1 MGSAIFR
8 SKHNL
13 MINAA
18 FSSVA
23 IYLFLFA
30 IGFGLTLALGKK
42 RFSFGQILVFS
53 PVFGMVSIL
62 LISSWLIPIGLSIN
76 LVNIFLVI
84 VSLLLALIFRDF
96 IPSINLQFRKSL
108 TRLQKQ
114 KLLFEAGVLLTAF
127 ALPYIFLDS
136 KSVLNLRLGIDGAL
150 YADGAQAL
158 LANENSPRL
167 EQIANLHPGSLA
179 TALFFVHF
187 RWGTSFLLASVSN
200 FLHVENSL
208 EIAYPLFSLVLL
220 LMGLT
225 GYIFLRKILNKSLFS
240 VLFLVGVSCNA
251 FFIHLSQE
259 AQWPNLVA
267 ILLLLLM
274 SLFFIESIND
284 NFLDIPTN
292 LLFAAILGAIV
303 VIYAEI
309 IPLLFGILVLL
320 YIFKLSVNIINRNF
334 NKYFFLNMLIFSI
347 SFLIIL
353 LPNLKMNF
361 PYYLSILFPTYENVG
376 YPAPRGLW
384 FSDLIGWTNTW
395 HGPREWLWRDTSVK
409 HLLESKTVDLA
420 MASLVGL
427 VLILNLYKWVWSSF
441 KLSLDSYRRSLK
453 FNKNLSFKLIFS
465 SFYVVAFVLL
475 SFAIGRFFILEYNP
489 YLLTK
494 SLSFVFPLL
503 LLSLIYFLYHSELIG
518 RLSKLL
524 GVTLVISS
532 LVFPT
537 LQTGARAYR
546 DIQKINAPLGKEE
559 LGLDSSFVSIED
571 CAFRFKPSG
580 VPNSQYWWADRTKD
594 YYMLSVFRF
603 NPVLEDQ
610 SSQPIAG
617 QFPELQSLKVCFVY
631 KESDSNLF
639 NFDNTKI
646 ISSQK
651 KGDWILVKTN
661 YHIDDKKWLALS

>member
-1 MGSAIFR
+1 MRSAIFR

-13 MINAA
+13 MISAA

-30 IGFGLTLALGKK
+30 IGFGLALALGKR
-42 RFSFGQILVFS
+42 RFNLGQILVFS
-53 PVFGMVSIL
+53 PVFGLVSIL
-62 LISSWLIPIGLSIN
+62 LISSWLIPIGVSIK
-76 LVNIFLVI
+76 LVNILLVI

-114 KLLFEAGVLLTAF
+114 KLLFEAGVLFTAF

-167 EQIANLHPGSLA
+167 GQIANLHPGSLA
-179 TALFFVHF
+179 TSLFFVHF

-200 FLHVENSL
+200 FLHVQNSL

-225 GYIFLRKILNKSLFS
+225 GYIFLRNTLNKSLFS
-240 VLFLVGVSCNA
+240 VLFLIGVSCNA

-267 ILLLLLM
+267 ILLLLVL
-274 SLFFIESIND
+274 SLFFIESINN
-284 NFLDIPTN
+284 NFLDIRTN

-320 YIFKLSVNIINRNF
+320 YIFKLSVNILNKNF
-334 NKYFFLNMLIFSI
+334 NKYYFLNLLLFAT
-347 SFLIIL
+347 SFLIFL
-353 LPNLKMNF
+353 LPNLKMTF
-361 PYYLSILFPTYENVG
+361 PYYRSILFPTYENVG

-395 HGPREWLWRDTSVK
+395 HGPREWLWRETSVRN
-409 HLLESKTVDLA
+409 LLESRTFDLA
-420 MASLVGL
+420 MVN
-427 VLILNLYKWVWSSF
+427 LIGIFFLLSFFRWVMPDLKYSVN
-441 KLSLDSYRRSLK
+441 SYRRSLK
-453 FNKNLSFKLIFS
+453 FNKILSFKLIFS
-465 SFYVVAFVLL
+465 SFYVITFALFSL
-475 SFAIGRFFILEYNP
+475 AIGRFFILEFNP

-503 LLSLIYFLYHSELIG
+503 LLSLIYFLYRSELIR

-524 GVTLVISS
+524 GVTLVISI

-559 LGLDSSFVSIED
+559 LRLDSSFVNIED
-571 CAFRFKPSG
+571 CAFRFKPRG
-580 VPNSQYWWADRTKD
+580 VPNSQYWWVDRTKD

-603 NPVLEDQ
+603 NPILEDQ

-617 QFPELQSLKVCFVY
+617 QYPELQSLKVCFVY
-631 KESDSNLF
+631 NESDSNFF

-651 KGDWILVKTN
+651 KGDWILIKTN
-661 YHIDDKKWLALS
+661 YNIDDKKWLALS

>member
-1 MGSAIFR
+1 
-8 SKHNL
+8 
-13 MINAA
+13 MISAA

-23 IYLFLFA
+23 IYFFLFA
-30 IGFGLTLALGKK
+30 IGFGLTLALGKR
-42 RFSFGQILVFS
+42 RFNLGQILVFS
-53 PVFGMVSIL
+53 PVFGLVSIL
-62 LISSWLIPIGLSIN
+62 LISSWLIPIGISIK

-96 IPSINLQFRKSL
+96 IPSINLQFRRSL

-200 FLHVENSL
+200 FLHVKNSL

-220 LMGLT
+220 LIGLT
-225 GYIFLRKILNKSLFS
+225 GYLFLRNHLYKSLFS

-251 FFIHLSQE
+251 FFIHLIQE

-267 ILLLLLM
+267 ILLLLVL
-274 SLFFIESIND
+274 SLFFIESVNNND
-284 NFLDIPTN
+284 LEIRTN
-292 LLFAAILGAIV
+292 LSFAALLGAII

-320 YIFKLSVNIINRNF
+320 YIFKLSVNILNRNF
-334 NKYFFLNMLIFSI
+334 NKYFFLNMLIFATG
-347 SFLIIL
+347 FLIIL
-353 LPNLKMNF
+353 LPNLKMTF
-361 PYYLSILFPTYENVG
+361 PYYRSILIPTYENVG
-376 YPAPRGLW
+376 YPSPRGLW

-395 HGPREWLWRDTSVK
+395 HGPLEWLWRETSVK
-409 HLLESKTVDLA
+409 NILESRTFDLV
-420 MASLVGL
+420 MVN
-427 VLILNLYKWVWSSF
+427 LIGIFLLLSIFSWVIPDLKYSVNF
-441 KLSLDSYRRSLK
+441 YRRGLK
-453 FNKNLSFKLIFS
+453 FNKNHLFKLIFS
-465 SFYVVAFVLL
+465 FFYVITFVLFC
-475 SFAIGRFFILEYNP
+475 FAIGRFFILEYNP

-503 LLSLIYFLYHSELIG
+503 LLSLIYFLYRSEFIG
-518 RLSKLL
+518 RLTKLL
-524 GVTLVISS
+524 GVILVISS

-546 DIQKINAPLGKEE
+546 DIQKINSPLSKEE
-559 LGLDSSFVSIED
+559 LRLDSSFVNIED
-571 CAFRFKPSG
+571 CAFRFKPRG
-580 VPNSQYWWADRTKD
+580 VPNSEYWWADRTKD

-603 NPVLEDQ
+603 NPILEDQ

-617 QFPELQSLKVCFVY
+617 QYPELQSLKVCFVY

-646 ISSQK
+646 ISSKK
-651 KGDWILVKTN
+651 KGDWILIKTN
-661 YHIDDKKWLALS
+661 YNIEDKNWSALS